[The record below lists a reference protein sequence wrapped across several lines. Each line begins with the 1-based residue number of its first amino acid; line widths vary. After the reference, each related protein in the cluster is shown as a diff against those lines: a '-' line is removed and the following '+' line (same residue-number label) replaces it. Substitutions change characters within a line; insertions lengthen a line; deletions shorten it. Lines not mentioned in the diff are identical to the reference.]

1 MANLRTAMDSAFW
14 DLNLATPQTLD
25 GVARAIPG
33 EPVPLDGAR
42 GSRALRIQQL
52 SLMGNGFPL
61 VILLYNFC
69 EDVGKEKR
77 PDLILCSDAMW
88 SQQLKLEPQLE
99 LESDTILNN
108 NGSTIP
114 IPWEVLPAVRRTASE
129 IQSWLRAGG
138 KDEDL
143 RRLVKGDRYQDRP
156 LGWLGLIGQFRPK
169 KLISAIKAELSGAD
183 EWELSIIKDVA
194 KHFVDKSLFSV
205 GLCSQLSLSS
215 SSSILLSM
223 ERHGKRKER
232 RTKVMLFH
240 KAKYDMLPDH
250 DITLEAA
257 WPELFVDHSGNYW
270 NVPESISL
278 DCSSLVSESGLRYR
292 FGIHE
297 NRGQPEAEN
306 PVTGDAPLALMP
318 GLCAKASFS
327 YEKSKDLWRQKETKE
342 DLIIETNKGR
352 FWWPAYDIRLKEPHA
367 AISGIIGSLAA
378 LYPSR
383 GYGEREEAG
392 FCFRYAYSS
401 MACSILRRNVMVV
414 VGAEGGGGSA
424 GTPAGYVMKYLSL
437 LYTRDLLITSLTQ
450 AGGTC
455 GAWFGGKSSVVAGL
469 QEDGGSISESSK
481 NKNPVTADIFGSV
494 CYTFQHGKFRKRFGD
509 LTRVDARLDI
519 SSAWALAKRASK
531 IIKKSSADS
540 AENLLSSPRLNLI
553 FQQQVVGPIVFRVD
567 SRFLLDSSGVRR
579 RPHMEDVIYSL
590 SYSLRLLESGKV
602 VAWYS
607 PKRKE
612 GMIELRLFE
621 F

>member
-1 MANLRTAMDSAFW
+1 MHHVY
-14 DLNLATPQTLD
+14 DLQ
-25 GVARAIPG
+25 R
-33 EPVPLDGAR
+33 
-42 GSRALRIQQL
+42 L
-52 SLMGNGFPL
+52 SIFGTSGDIYYQEKVTIGFCFISIKSKL
-61 VILLYNFC
+61 
-69 EDVGKEKR
+69 
-77 PDLILCSDAMW
+77 
-88 SQQLKLEPQLE
+88 LKLAFAPQ
-99 LESDTILNN
+99 
-108 NGSTIP
+108 
-114 IPWEVLPAVRRTASE
+114 R
-129 IQSWLRAGG
+129 
-138 KDEDL
+138 
-143 RRLVKGDRYQDRP
+143 
-156 LGWLGLIGQFRPK
+156 WLGLIGQFRPK

-232 RTKVMLFH
+232 RTKV
-240 KAKYDMLPDH
+240 LPDH

-270 NVPESISL
+270 NVPESISF

-292 FGIHE
+292 FGVHK

-327 YEKSKDLWRQKETKE
+327 YEKSKDLWRQKETKK

-352 FWWPAYDIRLKEPHA
+352 FWRPAFDIRLKEPHA
-367 AISGIIGSLAA
+367 AISGII
-378 LYPSR
+378 
-383 GYGEREEAG
+383 E
-392 FCFRYAYSS
+392 
-401 MACSILRRNVMVV
+401 
-414 VGAEGGGGSA
+414 
-424 GTPAGYVMKYLSL
+424 YLSL
-437 LYTRDLLITSLTQ
+437 FYTRDLLITSLTQ

-469 QEDGGSISESSK
+469 QEDGGNILESSK
-481 NKNPVTADIFGSV
+481 NKNPVTADIFGSL

-509 LTRVDARLDI
+509 LTRVDVRLDI
-519 SSAWALAKRASK
+519 SSAWALAERASK

-553 FQQQVVGPIVFRVD
+553 FQQQVIGPIVFRLD
-567 SRFLLDSSGVRR
+567 SRFLLDLSGVRR

>member
-61 VILLYNFC
+61 GIIPSYAPSAAHKELGSFSLQSMLL
-69 EDVGKEKR
+69 KATSSR
-77 PDLILCSDAMW
+77 
-88 SQQLKLEPQLE
+88 
-99 LESDTILNN
+99 
-108 NGSTIP
+108 
-114 IPWEVLPAVRRTASE
+114 
-129 IQSWLRAGG
+129 
-138 KDEDL
+138 
-143 RRLVKGDRYQDRP
+143 
-156 LGWLGLIGQFRPK
+156 GWLGLIGQFRPK

-183 EWELSIIKDVA
+183 EWELSIMKDVA

-232 RTKVMLFH
+232 RTK
-240 KAKYDMLPDH
+240 LPDH

-278 DCSSLVSESGLRYR
+278 DCSSLISESGLRYR

-352 FWWPAYDIRLKEPHA
+352 FWRPAYDIRLKEPYA

-378 LYPSR
+378 LYPS
-383 GYGEREEAG
+383 
-392 FCFRYAYSS
+392 
-401 MACSILRRNVMVV
+401 SISLFY
-414 VGAEGGGGSA
+414 
-424 GTPAGYVMKYLSL
+424 TP
-437 LYTRDLLITSLTQ
+437 DLLIISLTQ

-469 QEDGGSISESSK
+469 QEDGGSILESSK
-481 NKNPVTADIFGSV
+481 NKNPVTADIFGSL
-494 CYTFQHGKFRKRFGD
+494 CYTFQHGKFRKWFGD

-553 FQQQVVGPIVFRVD
+553 FQQQITVGVYPMVVGPIVFRVD